1 MIKSKHDGRELGRV
15 GALAGGPGPRG
26 EGQLME
32 LFNLQRDFAVKDGW
46 LS

>member
-1 MIKSKHDGRELGRV
+1 V
-15 GALAGGPGPRG
+15 GADWSDAKSGMGAGSGAQNSKRR